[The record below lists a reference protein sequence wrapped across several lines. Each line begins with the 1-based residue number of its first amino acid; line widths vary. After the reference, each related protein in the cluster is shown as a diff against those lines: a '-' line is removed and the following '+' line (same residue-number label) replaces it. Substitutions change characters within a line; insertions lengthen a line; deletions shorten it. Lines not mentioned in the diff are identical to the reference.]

1 MRTVRIW
8 YTDFWR
14 NFNPETFLFTRVLQK
29 YYEVVFDQNNPDYIF
44 CSHFGNDY
52 LNYNGIRILFMG
64 EAKTPDFNLYD
75 YALAFDYLQF
85 GDRYLRYPLYL
96 TDQENCE
103 RAIKKHLY
111 SDAYYLE
118 KKKFC
123 NFVVS
128 NGAGANQI
136 RNQYFDKL
144 CEYKRVDSGGGY
156 RNNLPDGKPVKDK
169 RAFQKE
175 YRFSFAF
182 ENSAISGYTT
192 EKIIDAWAAETI
204 PIYWGDPNIE
214 AEFNHKAFI
223 NCNHFHSMEEL
234 IEKVKEI
241 DQNEKKYLEMMKQPI
256 LLENSPIYEMMKETY
271 LEDFLLHIFEQ
282 EKSAAVR
289 RSSHLTMWGRDY
301 ENRMR
306 RWANLTDRWHSLKER
321 KIVGKILVALTTAWR
336 KAEN

>member
-1 MRTVRIW
+1 MRKVKIW

-14 NFNPETFLFTRVLQK
+14 NFNPETFLFTKVLQK
-29 YYEVVFDQNNPDYIF
+29 HYEVIFDKENPDYVF
-44 CSHFGNDY
+44 CSHFGSDY

-96 TDQENCE
+96 TDKKNCE
-103 RAIKKHLY
+103 LAMSKHLH
-111 SDAYYLE
+111 SDDYYLG

-144 CEYKRVDSGGGY
+144 NEYKQVDSGGGY
-156 RNNLPDGKPVKDK
+156 RNNLLSGQPIKDK
-169 RAFQKE
+169 LNFQRD

-182 ENSAISGYTT
+182 ENSAMSGYTT
-192 EKIIDAWAAETI
+192 EKIIDAWAAETV
-204 PIYWGDPNIE
+204 PIYWGDPSIE
-214 AEFNHKAFI
+214 SEFNPKAFI
-223 NCNHFHSMEEL
+223 NCSHFEKMEEL
-234 IEKVKEI
+234 IETIKEMEQ
-241 DQNEKKYLEMMKQPI
+241 DEEKYLEMMRQPI
-256 LLENSPIYEMMKETY
+256 LLENSPVQEMLKEQY

-282 EKSAAVR
+282 DKEAAVR
-289 RSSHLTMWGRDY
+289 RSSRLTMWGMDY

-306 RWANLTDRWHSLKER
+306 RWANLTDKWHSLKSR
-321 KIVGKILVALTTAWR
+321 KIVGKILAAAGRWLEKR
-336 KAEN
+336 